1 MPPPRARLSR
11 RPPARKPLCLPTLR
25 PPEARLTAPPAFFL
39 ATAPPSFLSLASEAT
54 LDEPPEYQVP
64 PPILRLAAL
73 PAMRILPLCSLGLQR
88 LQSHTT
94 DVAKDRRV
102 EPHPANIRQVSI
114 DQSRSDIRRQHRS
127 RRTQS
132 TPCH

>member
-1 MPPPRARLSR
+1 MPPPRARLSNL
-11 RPPARKPLCLPTLR
+11 PPARNPLCLPCVR
-25 PPEARLTAPPAFFL
+25 PPEALLTAPPTFFL

-88 LQSHTT
+88 LQGHAT
-94 DVAKDRRV
+94 DVAKDRRI
-102 EPHPANIRQVSI
+102 EPDATDICQIGI
-114 DQSRSDIRRQHRS
+114 DQTRGDIG
-127 RRTQS
+127 
-132 TPCH
+132 